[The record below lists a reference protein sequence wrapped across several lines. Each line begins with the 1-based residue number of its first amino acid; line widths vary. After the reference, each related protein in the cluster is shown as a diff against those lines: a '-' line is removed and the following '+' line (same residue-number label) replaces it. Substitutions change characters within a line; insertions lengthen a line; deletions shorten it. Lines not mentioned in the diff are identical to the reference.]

1 MKEYLEE
8 AEFLNRARS
17 GEPSAITQLYE
28 RYGDTV
34 YRIGYRLTGSP
45 VDAEDVLQDVF
56 LGLPRALQNYAGRG
70 SLEGWIKRVAARTT
84 LMKLRQRR
92 RKAEVALDNVLP
104 DPAEGGGSGLSPT
117 DRMELEEAVDAL
129 PEVFRTVFVLRDVE
143 GYTHSE
149 IGEMLGIGKGAS
161 RVRLHRAR
169 RILRRH
175 LEKSR

>member
-84 LMKLRQRR
+84 LMKLRQRK
-92 RKAEVALDNVLP
+92 RKAEVDLDHLP
-104 DPAEGGGSGLSPT
+104 PGPAEGWRGGSGL
-117 DRMELEEAVDAL
+117 DRMELEDAVDAL
-129 PEVFRTVFVLRDVE
+129 PGALRTVFVLRDVE

-149 IGEMLGIGKGAS
+149 IGEMLGIGAGAS

-169 RILRRH
+169 RILRKR